1 MLVFPLRFLI
11 KGTMIEKELMINDW
25 VMLDGKEPKQIT
37 GIYAHHCKHGYVQI
51 KNLDCSAEYLSPIPI
66 TKEILESNGFKVRE
80 GCTTAWDWHSG
91 ETSVHIDGDH
101 RCPIGQT
108 LTIYVPG
115 GTVGAAFSS
124 HRAISDLKIGGIHEL
139 QHALRLCHVN
149 KEIEIKWTRNN
160 TED

>member
-1 MLVFPLRFLI
+1 M
-11 KGTMIEKELMINDW
+11 TIEELMINDW

-51 KNLDCSAEYLSPIPI
+51 KNIDCSAEYLSPIPI

-91 ETSVHIDGDH
+91 ETSVHISGDH
-101 RCPIGQT
+101 TCPIGQT

-124 HRAISDLKIGGIHEL
+124 HRVISDMKIRGIHEL

-149 KEIEIKWTRNN
+149 KEIKIKWTRSN

>member
-1 MLVFPLRFLI
+1 MTF
-11 KGTMIEKELMINDW
+11 EELMINDW

-51 KNLDCSAEYLSPIPI
+51 KNIDCSAEYLSPIPI

-91 ETSVHIDGDH
+91 ETSVHISGDH
-101 RCPIGQT
+101 TCPIGQT

-124 HRAISDLKIGGIHEL
+124 NRAISDLKIRGIHEL

-149 KEIEIKWTRNN
+149 KEIKIKWTRRLRR
-160 TED
+160 TDV